1 MLFRDQIVPERLP
14 RHVAVIM
21 DGNGRW
27 ATSRGLERQA
37 GHIEG
42 AKTVRRIT
50 EASVDAG
57 IRYLTRYAVS
67 IENWN
72 RPQDEVN
79 ALMSLL
85 VKSLRE
91 ETGLLMQH
99 GIRLRVIGDTDS
111 LSPDVR
117 RELEETLRL
126 TEANTRMDMIL
137 ALSYGARWE
146 LTRAAKRMAQAVRE
160 GQLAADDITEA
171 RFGDYLCTA
180 GIPDPDL
187 LIRTS
192 GELRISNFLLWQI
205 AYSEL
210 YFTPVL
216 WPDFTKEMFFEAIVN
231 YQQRQRRFGK
241 TASQVAGE
249 GEGAAQ

>member
-1 MLFRDQIVPERLP
+1 MAR
-14 RHVAVIM
+14 
-21 DGNGRW
+21 
-27 ATSRGLERQA
+27 
-37 GHIEG
+37 
-42 AKTVRRIT
+42 
-50 EASVDAG
+50 
-57 IRYLTRYAVS
+57 
-67 IENWN
+67 
-72 RPQDEVN
+72 
-79 ALMSLL
+79 
-85 VKSLRE
+85 
-91 ETGLLMQH
+91 
-99 GIRLRVIGDTDS
+99 
-111 LSPDVR
+111 
-117 RELEETLRL
+117 
-126 TEANTRMDMIL
+126 
-137 ALSYGARWE
+137 SYGARGE

>member
-50 EASVDAG
+50 EASVEAG
-57 IRYLTRYAVS
+57 IRYLTLYAFS

-117 RELEETLRL
+117 RELEDTLRL

-146 LTRAAKRMAQAVRE
+146 LARAARRMAQAVRE

-249 GEGAAQ
+249 GEGTAR

>member
-50 EASVDAG
+50 EASVEAG
-57 IRYLTRYAVS
+57 IRYLTLYAFS

-111 LSPDVR
+111 LAPDVR
-117 RELEETLRL
+117 RELEDTLRL

-146 LTRAAKRMAQAVRE
+146 LTRAAQRMARAVRE

-171 RFGDYLCTA
+171 SFGDYLCTA

-249 GEGAAQ
+249 GEGTAR

>member
-50 EASVDAG
+50 EASVEAG
-57 IRYLTRYAVS
+57 IRYLTLYAFS

-91 ETGLLMQH
+91 ETSLLMQH

-249 GEGAAQ
+249 GEGTAQ

>member
-50 EASVDAG
+50 EASVEAG
-57 IRYLTRYAVS
+57 IRYLTLYAFS

>member
-50 EASVDAG
+50 EASVEAG
-57 IRYLTRYAVS
+57 IRYLTLYAFS

-85 VKSLRE
+85 VKSLQE

-117 RELEETLRL
+117 RELEETLQL

-146 LTRAAKRMAQAVRE
+146 LTRAAKRMA
-160 GQLAADDITEA
+160 
-171 RFGDYLCTA
+171 
-180 GIPDPDL
+180 
-187 LIRTS
+187 
-192 GELRISNFLLWQI
+192 
-205 AYSEL
+205 
-210 YFTPVL
+210 
-216 WPDFTKEMFFEAIVN
+216 
-231 YQQRQRRFGK
+231 
-241 TASQVAGE
+241 
-249 GEGAAQ
+249 

>member
-50 EASVDAG
+50 EASVEAG
-57 IRYLTRYAVS
+57 IRYLTLYAFS

-117 RELEETLRL
+117 RELEDTLRL

-146 LTRAAKRMAQAVRE
+146 LTRAARRMAQAVRE

-249 GEGAAQ
+249 GEGTAR

>member
-50 EASVDAG
+50 EASVEAG
-57 IRYLTRYAVS
+57 IRYLTLYAFS

-85 VKSLRE
+85 VKSLQE

>member
-1 MLFRDQIVPERLP
+1 MLFREQIVPERLP
-14 RHVAVIM
+14 RHIAVIM
-21 DGNGRW
+21 DGSGRW

-50 EASVDAG
+50 EAAVEAG
-57 IRYLTRYAVS
+57 IRYLTLYAFS

-72 RPQDEVN
+72 RPQTEVQ
-79 ALMSLL
+79 ALMGLL

-91 ETGLLMQH
+91 ETALLMEQ
-99 GIRLRVIGDTDS
+99 GIRLRVIGDTES
-111 LSPDVR
+111 LAPDVR
-117 RELEETLRL
+117 RELEDTLRQ
-126 TEANTRMDMIL
+126 TEANTRMDMVL

-146 LTRAAKRMAQAVRE
+146 ITQAARRMAEAVHA
-160 GQLAADDITEA
+160 GQLAAGQITEET
-171 RFGDYLCTA
+171 FGQYLCTA

-192 GELRISNFLLWQI
+192 GEIRISNFLLWQI

-249 GEGAAQ
+249 GEEAAR

>member
-1 MLFRDQIVPERLP
+1 MLFKDQIVPERLP

-50 EASVDAG
+50 EASVEAG
-57 IRYLTRYAVS
+57 IRYLTLYAFS

-146 LTRAAKRMAQAVRE
+146 LVRAAKRMAQAVRE

-171 RFGDYLCTA
+171 RFGDFLCTA

-249 GEGAAQ
+249 GEGSAR